1 MIVFISQSNY
11 LPWRG
16 FIDIIR
22 QADYYVVYDSMQF
35 TKNDWRNRN
44 LIRCN
49 GSPIWLS
56 VPCGSS
62 ISRSIDQVHPS
73 DLEWN
78 KKHFET
84 IRHCY
89 SKTPHWKVFGD
100 RLAKIYNTFTSLSL
114 SEVNVSLIQFVLG
127 LEGINTIVVRD
138 TDIIDAQAML
148 SMERSVRLAHLCDSL
163 SAKVYLSA
171 PAAKGYLNIDSFK
184 KFGIDVKFYEYP
196 KYPPYLTGKPRIE
209 RELSWIDPL
218 MYGGGLFNGYD

>member
-22 QADYYVVYDSMQF
+22 QADYYIVYDSMQY

-49 GSPIWLS
+49 DSPMWLS
-56 VPCGSS
+56 VPCGSA
-62 ISRSIDQVHPS
+62 ISRSIDQVYPC
-73 DLEWN
+73 DTEWN

-89 SKTPHWKVFGD
+89 SKAPHWKVFGN
-100 RLAKIYNTFTSLSL
+100 RLAETYGTFDSLSL
-114 SEVNVSLIQFVLG
+114 SEVNVALLRFVLE
-127 LEGINTIVVRD
+127 LEGVNTVVVRD
-138 TDIIDAQAML
+138 TDIMDAQTLL
-148 SMERSVRLAHLCDSL
+148 SMDRSVRLAHLCAAL

-171 PAAKGYLNIDSFK
+171 PAAKGYLTTDSFEK
-184 KFGIDVKFYEYP
+184 LGIDVKFYNYP
-196 KYPPYLTGKPRIE
+196 KYPGYFVGNSRIE